1 MELTVKQEHLAKAF
15 NIISKIASNRTS
27 LPILSNILLRTSG
40 SRLLIAAT
48 DLEIAISQNIG
59 ANVVSIDP
67 LSDDWKNNLIFVT
80 KQIANSYK

>member
-15 NIISKIASNRTS
+15 NIIGKIASNRTS
-27 LPILSNILLRTSG
+27 LPILSNVLLRTNG

-59 ANVVSIDP
+59 AKIEKVG
-67 LSDDWKNNLIFVT
+67 
-80 KQIANSYK
+80 